1 MDVPGTISE
10 KNTMVYL
17 VAILGFV
24 CGFFAGQLILMNALR
39 EYSKEEILE
48 MMKDPVSRLKYGML
62 NWLLAVLGTISF
74 VMIYNHYF

>member
-1 MDVPGTISE
+1 
-10 KNTMVYL
+10 
-17 VAILGFV
+17 
-24 CGFFAGQLILMNALR
+24 MNALR